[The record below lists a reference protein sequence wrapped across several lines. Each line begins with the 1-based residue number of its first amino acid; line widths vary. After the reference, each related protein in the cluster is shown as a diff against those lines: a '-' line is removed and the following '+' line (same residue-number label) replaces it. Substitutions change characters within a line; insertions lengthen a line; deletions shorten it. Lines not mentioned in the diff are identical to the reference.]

1 MSDTITVDATAEWKR
16 IDKYLT
22 ELFPYSRN
30 FFHHIIERGGVSIQ
44 NHKSV
49 KKSHKL
55 KEGDE
60 IHIDSLKRYL
70 DGAVMEEAPH
80 IQIPIIYEEEDVVVI
95 NKPKG
100 ILSHPNSIRDVGS
113 PSVVGRLY
121 HHYKNLPS
129 IGHFVR
135 AWLIHRLDKET
146 DGLMIIAKTEKWL
159 AHFKNLFQQK
169 SEAETISAKEAVKLK
184 KFYQATC
191 RLTDAWQEFIDKLLL
206 QTTQSKQRHATIYTL
221 AQTHYIIQDVVPKL
235 PHSVTKTGITK
246 ILAIKIA
253 DNDKEDE
260 RRPYGTVTLDIE
272 ILTGRTHQIRY
283 HLSEHGL
290 PIIGDYLYGIEQDKK
305 NKDTQKSLQL
315 SAHKLVFQSINGEI
329 KELSIKTK
337 DID

>member
-1 MSDTITVDATAEWKR
+1 MSDIITVDATAEWKR
-16 IDKYLT
+16 IDKYLS

-30 FFHHIIERGGVSIQ
+30 FFHHIIERGGVTLQ
-44 NHKSV
+44 NNKSV

-80 IQIPIIYEEEDVVVI
+80 IQIPIIYEEEDFVVI

-100 ILSHPNSIRDVGS
+100 VLSHPNSIRDAGS

-146 DGLMIIAKTEKWL
+146 DGLMIVAKTEKWL

-169 SEAETISAKEAVKLK
+169 SEADSILSKEAVMLK
-184 KFYQATC
+184 KFYQATS
-191 RLTDAWQEFIDKLLL
+191 RVTASWQEFIDKLLL
-206 QTTQSKQRHATIYTL
+206 HSTQSKQWDTTIYIL
-221 AQTHYIIQDVVPKL
+221 AQPHYIIQDVVPKL
-235 PHSVTKTGITK
+235 PHSVTKIGITK

-253 DNDKEDE
+253 NTDKEDE
-260 RRPYGTVTLDIE
+260 IRPYRTATLELE

-283 HLSEHGL
+283 HLAKHWL
-290 PIIGDYLYGIEQDKK
+290 PIQGDYLYGLPEDQKKQSSDK
-305 NKDTQKSLQL
+305 NQPSLQL
-315 SAHKLVFQSINGEI
+315 TAYKLYFLSPKGQEKTFEI
-329 KELSIKTK
+329 K
-337 DID
+337 